1 MSNLRSRF
9 DAARRQLPRGPLI
22 GLASICFSL
31 AVLTS
36 PFTTSPFTVYIPLE
50 LFAAAFYAF
59 ALHWIL
65 FRPPLHFPPIQLP
78 LAAFLWANLISIWWA
93 AILPLNRRTWYMLL
107 ILGILVLAGNV
118 IVKERHLVTLY
129 QILFLESAL
138 GGLVSIWQFVRQY
151 QVVIAQHPDRFYYY
165 MTVTRTQGFT
175 INAVIFGCQQ
185 MLIFASLLSFLLFS
199 RRAHRVWWVVMA
211 IIGISIA
218 LNLTRSVWLGC
229 FAAGVYL
236 LARRRPRWLG
246 FMPVALVVAYLAA
259 PSLLRDRT
267 RSVLNPS
274 ADYSIT
280 QRFEMWDA
288 AVRMI
293 KRHPWAGVGAENIER
308 GYLLYLP
315 GGRPSVRYYV
325 HLHSNVLHLAAE
337 RGLPT
342 LAAWLWLMLTLFW
355 QFWKIRGRLSG
366 MRWIADA
373 GIAAWLA
380 IVAQGFFDYNFGI
393 YSVLILFLF
402 LAAAP
407 FAAEFKP
414 TGVGS
419 TAPSQ
424 SPPSECV
431 LTELSGFK
439 P

>member
-22 GLASICFSL
+22 GLASICFSI
-31 AVLTS
+31 AVLTA
-36 PFTTSPFTVYIPLE
+36 PFTLYMPLK
-50 LFAAAFYAF
+50 LFAAAFYIF

-65 FRPPLHFPPIQLP
+65 FRPPLHFPPIQWP
-78 LAAFLWANLISIWWA
+78 LAAFLWANLISVWWA
-93 AILPLNRRTWYMLL
+93 AILPLNRKTWYMLL

-118 IVKERHLVTLY
+118 IVKEGHLVTLY

-138 GGLVSIWQFVRQY
+138 AGLVSIWQFVRQY

-175 INAVIFGCQQ
+175 TNAVIFGCQQ

-236 LARRRPRWLG
+236 LARRRPRWLW
-246 FMPVALVVAYLAA
+246 FMPIALVVAYLAA

-274 ADYSIT
+274 ADYSST
-280 QRFEMWDA
+280 QRFEMWKA
-288 AVRMI
+288 GLRMI
-293 KRHPWAGVGAENIER
+293 KSHPWVGVGAENIDR
-308 GYLLYLP
+308 VYLLYLP
-315 GGRPSVRYYV
+315 RGRPSMRYYY

-342 LAAWLWLMLTLFW
+342 LAAWLWLMVALVRHFW
-355 QFWKIRGRLSG
+355 RIRRRLSK
-366 MRWIADA
+366 MRWVADA
-373 GIAAWLA
+373 GIASWLA
-380 IVAQGFFDYNFGI
+380 VVVQGFFDYNFGI
-393 YSVLILFLF
+393 LSVMMLFLF
-402 LAAAP
+402 LAATP
-407 FAAEFKP
+407 FVAQEIEDEAISL
-414 TGVGS
+414 GS
-419 TAPSQ
+419 TAPS
-424 SPPSECV
+424 SPLPVSA
-431 LTELSGFK
+431 F
-439 P
+439 